1 MEYIFKMSIVVLLHK
16 YWLLMSLVPFGTM
29 EQNKETKMGERE
41 RGVKRNPKKKGK
53 KVNSYMGL
61 FNNEQT

>member
-1 MEYIFKMSIVVLLHK
+1 
-16 YWLLMSLVPFGTM
+16 MSLVPFGTM